1 MIKAM
6 HGRVIKH
13 GTYIPVSSESFD
25 MPLPLN
31 LELLHSNTLLC
42 VYMIS
47 ADKTVDFTYN
57 ANTDIPIL
65 TRTDRRLKIEDI
77 YYLIRSRVFP
87 DNPAVAPYELMRL
100 GLHEYNPYEIIEI
113 THGIMP
119 TDSYWLRRGGEDID
133 FEAALHLFYNPI
145 KPGSGRYSGG
155 GIDDF
160 LS

>member
-1 MIKAM
+1 M

-13 GTYIPVSSESFD
+13 GTYIPVSSEPFD

-113 THGIMP
+113 SSLAIGKLNLEYGFSESELEKKLNITPM
-119 TDSYWLRRGGEDID
+119 DEDKKHN
-133 FEAALHLFYNPI
+133 ALNDAIHQAEEYCKLM
-145 KPGSGRYSGG
+145 SV
-155 GIDDF
+155 
-160 LS
+160 